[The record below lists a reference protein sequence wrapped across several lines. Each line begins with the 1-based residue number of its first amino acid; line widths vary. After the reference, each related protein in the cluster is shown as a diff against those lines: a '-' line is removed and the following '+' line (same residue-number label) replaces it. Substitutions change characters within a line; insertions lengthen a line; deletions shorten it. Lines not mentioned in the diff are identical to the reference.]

1 MVAPSEPLASPVAR
15 PLRIRFYIDG
25 YYAYLLSQQVIKL
38 HQPWLAKIVDHFPG
52 AARLFDTKIS
62 PHKEADLVLRLL
74 TYAENELIA
83 RREQSLAAKGINVI
97 AQKDVDL
104 ANNRFSRRLFGN
116 AESVDG
122 RAYVEADSF
131 GTVFCPKYDKRR
143 LIQGLEEFRN
153 SLAIEEARYALNIK
167 ELGRIQKRL
176 ERGDFEW
183 TQHFYDALADRIGDV
198 SNRGD
203 LKLSFNIGRRPIEE
217 KGVDG
222 DFITALAFDAADDL
236 ANVYVLLTND
246 SDHAPAAERLVER
259 GKKVILITYS
269 ERPAR
274 ALRSAVGDD
283 NVIDLL
289 TEEREFDF
297 DPIWLLR
304 DDALS
309 LRMLEDMRVQW
320 DHWQTIGVRKG

>member
-1 MVAPSEPLASPVAR
+1 MDAPVDPLAGAVAR

-38 HQPWLAKIVDHFPG
+38 HQPWLKKIVDHFPG
-52 AARLFDTKIS
+52 AAALFDAQIS

-74 TYAENELIA
+74 TYAENKLIA
-83 RREQSLAAKGINVI
+83 RREQALSAKGINVI

-104 ANNRFSRRLFGN
+104 ANNRFSRKLFGN

-131 GTVFCPKYDKRR
+131 GIVFCPKYDQRR
-143 LIQGLEEFRN
+143 IIQGLAEFRN
-153 SLAIEEARYALNIK
+153 ALAIEGARYAINIK
-167 ELGRIQKRL
+167 ELSQIQKRV

-183 TQHFYDALADRIGDV
+183 TQRFYDALADRIGDV
-198 SNRGD
+198 SDRGD
-203 LKLSFNIGRRPIEE
+203 LKLSFNVGRRPIEE

-236 ANVYVLLTND
+236 ADVYVLLTND

-259 GKKVILITYS
+259 GKEVILITYS
-269 ERPAR
+269 DRPAR
-274 ALRSAVGDD
+274 ALRLSVGDD

-289 TEEREFDF
+289 TDEREFDF
-297 DPIWLLR
+297 DPIWLSR
-304 DDALS
+304 EDPLS
-309 LRMLEDMRVQW
+309 LNMLEDMRMQW
-320 DHWQTIGVRKG
+320 IHWKTFGTRRG